1 MTSEEIIERLLDER
15 KITVKEA
22 LVILKD
28 LAKIG
33 LSQLIN
39 NNKNITSDDI
49 ERVLDNPH
57 IITPPTV
64 VAMYACTPI
73 PWGNNDNGF
82 SYTSTSITEIEE
94 TDTTNE
100 RTEES

>member
-33 LSQLIN
+33 LSQLT
-39 NNKNITSDDI
+39 NKNITSDDI
-49 ERVLDNPH
+49 ERVLNNPH
-57 IITPPTV
+57 VITPPTV
-64 VAMYACTPI
+64 VTMYACTPI
-73 PWGNNDNGF
+73 SWWENNNNDN
-82 SYTSTSITEIEE
+82 SVTYTNTSFDSSCKSE
-94 TDTTNE
+94 
-100 RTEES
+100 